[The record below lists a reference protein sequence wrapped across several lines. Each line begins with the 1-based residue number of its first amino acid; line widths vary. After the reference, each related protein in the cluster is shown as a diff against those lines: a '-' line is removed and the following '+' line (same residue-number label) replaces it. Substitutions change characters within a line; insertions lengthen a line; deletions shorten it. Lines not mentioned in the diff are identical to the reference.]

1 LRKLILNTA
10 AFAAVAALLL
20 AFQVLPMSAEK
31 PAASLSPEERQ
42 WLDANR
48 DSIVLW
54 YNTDFPPIEFQTEDG
69 NFRGLGADV
78 VAMIEERLGVRFQK
92 VASTDWDKHL
102 AALESG
108 ECAIAPTI
116 VRTSERERYAHFTQP
131 YATVPVVIITARGR
145 KGAMTLDDLSG
156 LRVAVVSGY
165 ATERQLK
172 ETAKGSFN
180 IVTVQGV
187 TQGLRA
193 VSFGEVDAF
202 VENLAVAAYYIEKE
216 GLPNLRVA
224 GSTKYKFSWSLGVSR
239 NYPLLFTAMQ
249 KALAEIPEKELEA
262 ARKQWI
268 SLEPHSGLDPET
280 VQRIKIAGLFVLALV
295 LSLAG
300 ISYLLKR
307 RLNEKVIS
315 LRLAQQELQ
324 TQAERLSLA
333 LEATNDGLWDWN
345 HATGSCYFSPRWYTM
360 LGYVPGEMPADIT
373 TWEGLLHPEE
383 SARIIREQAEG
394 LAQSDE
400 HTHEYR
406 ARAKDGGYRWLL
418 SRCKVVERGADG
430 APLRVVGVNA
440 DITERKLAEQALL
453 ASEERFAKA
462 FHSSPAPMVLSEI
475 ATGRLI
481 TVNDRWVEML
491 GYSREEQLGQTSKT
505 IGIWADPATR
515 DQAIERLKSQRF
527 FKDVPAELLTKS
539 GQRRTVLWSAETI
552 SLAGQEVML
561 SLVFDYTERR
571 QAEEALRESEARYRS
586 VVENIQD
593 MFYRADAQGRLVML
607 SPSTPKQLGYASVD
621 DMLGRPAADFWLRP
635 EDRQGLLERLN
646 ADGRVVDYELTL
658 KTKAGEP
665 VLVSTTSTYYRD
677 GQGRVLGVEGIFRD
691 ITLRKRLELD
701 LADQLAF
708 RQALMDTIP
717 YAVFYKGADARFL
730 GFNKA
735 YEEVF
740 GVRREEL
747 IGKRVLDLEY
757 LPLADRLVYQ
767 AEDEAVI
774 ASVGEVHK
782 EMPIPFADGEV
793 HQTLYSVN
801 GFRQSDGS
809 PGGLIG
815 IIVDIT
821 ERKKSESALREI
833 LQRLNT
839 ITATVPVVLYE
850 LVVSSD
856 NPLENRFTYVS
867 EKVKEL
873 LGVTAQAMVADPI
886 AFSGLVHLA
895 DRVDLAA
902 ASLEAAH
909 HGNAFNHEFRV
920 VLESGEIK
928 WIRAASLPN
937 PVQDGPPSWSGYLM
951 DITPGKLNELA
962 LAESEQRYRTIF
974 ENTPMGIFRTTY
986 AGRFVEA
993 NRTLATMLGYD
1004 TPAEFI
1010 ASVSDVGSDLYVQEP
1025 FKWRLREALLRN
1037 PKGARVEVEF
1047 KRRDGSRFQAL
1058 INASLQFDLEGLPA
1072 LLDGTIEDITERRY
1086 NEEKYRVLFEA
1097 SPEAIFL
1104 IKDGLF
1110 ADCNPQVLQLF
1121 ECTREQMLG
1130 RSPVDFSPRLQPS
1143 GEESAAKASEYIS
1156 KAKKGHVHG
1165 FEWQHLRCDGSHFTA
1180 EVSLT
1185 ALNLFNEE
1193 YVLAF
1198 LRDVSERRQMQE
1210 LMIQTEKMMSVGG
1223 LAAGMA
1229 HELNNPLGII
1239 MQSVQNMQR
1248 RFSPTLPGNIALA
1261 ARLALDL
1268 DLVTEYMRGR
1278 GIDEY
1283 MRGIQEAG
1291 DRAAKIIRTMLD
1303 FSRSS
1308 KSARVLSSVSDMLD
1322 TAVDLAANDYDLKK
1336 RYDFKSIRIER
1347 DYDPD
1352 LGLVDCTETEIVQ
1365 VLLNIIKNAAQA
1377 MPDRRDQEQ
1386 PPSLTLVTRR
1396 VNGAARIEIKDNGPG
1411 MDEAT
1416 RKRVFEPFFTT
1427 KAQGEGTGLGLSVGF
1442 FIITQKHHGRFTV
1455 DSHPGKGTTFAI
1467 ELPLE

>member
-1 LRKLILNTA
+1 VNGGHPYRPANCFAVFPAEVSVRKILPSIA
-10 AFAAVAALLL
+10 ACIAVAAVLLGFHVL
-20 AFQVLPMSAEK
+20 AGNAGKP
-31 PAASLSPEERQ
+31 PAALSADERK
-42 WLDANR
+42 WLDENR

-54 YNTDFPPIEFQTEDG
+54 YNTDFPPIEFQAEDG
-69 NFRGLGADV
+69 TFVGLGADV
-78 VAMIEERLGVRFQK
+78 VAMIEERLGVRFRK
-92 VASTDWDKHL
+92 LASTDWDKHL

-116 VRTSERERYAHFTQP
+116 VRTSERERYAHFTLP
-131 YATVPVVIITARGR
+131 YATVPVVIITTRAH
-145 KGAMTLDDLSG
+145 KEAMTLNDLSG

-165 ATERQLK
+165 ATERRLK
-172 ETAKGSFN
+172 EMAQDRFK

-187 TQGLRA
+187 PQGLRA

-202 VENLAVAAYYIEKE
+202 VENLAVAAYYIERE

-224 GSTKYKFSWSLGVSR
+224 GSTKYKFSWSIGVSR
-239 NYPLLFTAMQ
+239 NYPLLFTAIR
-249 KALAEIPEKELEA
+249 KALAEIPDSELEA
-262 ARKQWI
+262 VRKRWI

-280 VQRIKIAGLFVLALV
+280 MQALKLAALFVVALV
-295 LSLAG
+295 ISLGG
-300 ISYLLKR
+300 ISYFLKR
-307 RLNEKVIS
+307 RLAEKVIS
-315 LRLAQQELQ
+315 LRQAQQELQ

-333 LEATNDGLWDWN
+333 LEATNDGLWDWSY
-345 HATGSCYFSPRWYTM
+345 ATGSCYFSPGWYAM
-360 LGYVPGEMPADIT
+360 LGYAPGELPADIKS
-373 TWEGLLHPEE
+373 WESLLHPEE
-383 SARIIREQAEG
+383 SARVIAKQAEG
-394 LAQSDE
+394 LAHGDE

-406 ARAKDGGYRWLL
+406 ARAKNGGYRWLL

-430 APLRVVGVNA
+430 APLRIVGVNA
-440 DITERKLAEQALL
+440 DITERKLSEQALL
-453 ASEERFAKA
+453 ASEERFGKA
-462 FHSSPAPMVLSEI
+462 FNSSPAPMTLSDI
-475 ATGRLI
+475 ATGKFI
-481 TVNDRWVEML
+481 AVNDGWVTML
-491 GYSREEQLGQTSKT
+491 GYTREEQIGRTSKA

-515 DQAIERLKSQRF
+515 DQAVELLKSQRF
-527 FKDVPAELLTKS
+527 FKDVPAELVTKT
-539 GQRRTVLWSAETI
+539 GQKRTVLWSAEII
-552 SLAGQEVML
+552 SLGGQEVML
-561 SLVFDYTERR
+561 SLVFDYTE
-571 QAEEALRESEARYRS
+571 
-586 VVENIQD
+586 
-593 MFYRADAQGRLVML
+593 
-607 SPSTPKQLGYASVD
+607 
-621 DMLGRPAADFWLRP
+621 
-635 EDRQGLLERLN
+635 
-646 ADGRVVDYELTL
+646 
-658 KTKAGEP
+658 
-665 VLVSTTSTYYRD
+665 
-677 GQGRVLGVEGIFRD
+677 
-691 ITLRKRLELD
+691 RKRLELD

-717 YAVFYKGADARFL
+717 YAVFYKGADTRFL

-757 LPLADRLVYQ
+757 LPLEDRLAYQ

-782 EMPIPFADGEV
+782 EMPIPFADGVV

-821 ERKKSESALREI
+821 ERKRREGALREV

-850 LVVSSD
+850 LVATSD
-856 NPLENRFTYVS
+856 NPLEDRFTFVS
-867 EKVKEL
+867 EKVHEL
-873 LGVTAQAMVADPI
+873 LGITAEAMIADPM
-886 AFSGLVHLA
+886 AF
-895 DRVDLAA
+895 VDLAHPA
-902 ASLEAAH
+902 DRQGLLDANARATV
-909 HGNAFNHEFRV
+909 HGEAFNHEFRV
-920 VLESGEIK
+920 VLASGEVK
-928 WIRAASLPN
+928 WIRASSLAN
-937 PVQDGPPSWSGYLM
+937 PTQNGPPTWSGYLM
-951 DITPGKLNELA
+951 DITSSKLNELA

-986 AGRFVEA
+986 AGQFVEA
-993 NRTLATMLGYD
+993 NRTLASMFGYNS
-1004 TPAEFI
+1004 PAEFL
-1010 ASVSDVGSDLYVQEP
+1010 AAVSDVGNDLYAEES
-1025 FKWRLREALLRN
+1025 FKWRLREALLKN

-1047 KRRDGSRFQAL
+1047 KRRDGSRFQAMV
-1058 INASLQFDLEGLPA
+1058 NASLQFDLEGQPA
-1072 LLDGTIEDITERRY
+1072 LLDGTVEDITERRY
-1086 NEEKYRVLFEA
+1086 NEEKYHVLFEA
-1097 SPEAIFL
+1097 SPDAIFL
-1104 IKDGLF
+1104 MKDGLF
-1110 ADCNPQVLQLF
+1110 VDCNPQALQLF
-1121 ECTREQMLG
+1121 GCTREQMLG
-1130 RSPVDFSPRLQPS
+1130 HSPEEFSPHLQPS
-1143 GEESAAKASEYIS
+1143 GELSKGKTSALFGRAEKD
-1156 KAKKGHVHG
+1156 HVHS
-1165 FEWQHLRCDGSHFTA
+1165 FEWQHLRCDGSRFNA
-1180 EVSLT
+1180 DVSLT
-1185 ALNLFNEE
+1185 AMNLFNET

-1248 RFSPTLPGNIALA
+1248 RFSPTLQGNRDLA
-1261 ARLALDL
+1261 ERLALSL
-1268 DLVTEYMRGR
+1268 DSMAEYMRGR

-1283 MRGIQEAG
+1283 IRGIQEAG

-1308 KSARVLSSVSDMLD
+1308 QSARVSCNVNTMLD
-1322 TAVDLAANDYDLKK
+1322 TAVGLAANDYDLKK

-1347 DYDPD
+1347 DYDP
-1352 LGLVDCTETEIVQ
+1352 GMGTVNCSETEIVQ

-1377 MPDRRDQEQ
+1377 MPGRGEQEQ
-1386 PPSLTLVTRR
+1386 PPTLRLVTMQK
-1396 VNGAARIEIKDNGPG
+1396 NGAARVEITDNGPG

-1442 FIITQKHHGRFTV
+1442 FIITQKHNGKFTV

>member
-1 LRKLILNTA
+1 VRKILLGTAVFAFVVALVLLHHVLI
-10 AFAAVAALLL
+10 V
-20 AFQVLPMSAEK
+20 SADK
-31 PAASLSPEERQ
+31 QPAALSPEERQ

-54 YNTDFPPIEFQTEDG
+54 YNTDFPPIEFRAEDG
-69 NFRGLGADV
+69 SFSGLGADV
-78 VAMIEERLGVRFQK
+78 VAMIENRLGVRFRK

-116 VRTSERERYAHFTQP
+116 VRTSERERYAHFTLP
-131 YATVPVVIITARGR
+131 YATVPVVIITTRARQDTL
-145 KGAMTLDDLSG
+145 TLDDLSG

-172 ETAKGSFN
+172 ELAKGRFEV
-180 IVTVQGV
+180 VTVQSV
-187 TQGLRA
+187 PQGLRDT
-193 VSFGEVDAF
+193 SFGEVDAF

-239 NYPLLFTAMQ
+239 NYPLLFTAIQ

-262 ARKQWI
+262 ARKHWI

-280 VQRIKIAGLFVLALV
+280 MQGLRLAALFVVALV
-295 LSLAG
+295 ISLGG
-300 ISYLLKR
+300 INYFLKR
-307 RLNEKVIS
+307 RLSEKVIS
-315 LRLAQQELQ
+315 LRMAQHELQ
-324 TQAERLSLA
+324 IQAERLSLA
-333 LEATNDGLWDWN
+333 LEVTSDGLWDWN
-345 HATGSCYFSPRWYTM
+345 YTTGACYFSPRWYAM
-360 LGYVPGEMPADIT
+360 LGYAPEELPADISA
-373 TWEGLLHPEE
+373 WEGLLHLEE
-383 SARIIREQAEG
+383 HDRVIREQAEG
-394 LAQSDE
+394 LAHGDE

-418 SRCKVVERGADG
+418 SRCKVVERGTDG
-430 APLRVVGVNA
+430 APLRIVGVNT
-440 DITERKLAEQALL
+440 DITERKLSEQALL

-462 FHSSPAPMVLSEI
+462 FNSSPAPMVLSDI
-475 ATGRLI
+475 ATGNFI
-481 TVNDRWVEML
+481 AVNDCWGTML
-491 GYSREEQLGQTSKT
+491 GYTREEQLGRTSKT
-505 IGIWADPATR
+505 IGIWADPVKR
-515 DQAIERLKSQRF
+515 DEAVALLKSQRF
-527 FKDVPAELLTKS
+527 FKNIPIELVTKT
-539 GQRRTVLWSAETI
+539 GQSRTVLWSAEII
-552 SLAGQEVML
+552 SLGGQEVML

-571 QAEEALRESEARYRS
+571 QAEEALRESETRYRS
-586 VVENIQD
+586 VIENIQD
-593 MFYRADAQGRLVML
+593 MFYRTDAQGRLVML
-607 SPSTPKQLGYASVD
+607 SPSTPKQLGYASVE
-621 DMLGRPAADFWLRP
+621 DMLGRPATDFWLHP
-635 EDRQGLLERLN
+635 EDRQALLDRLN
-646 ADGRVVDYELTL
+646 SDGLVVDYELTL
-658 KTKAGEP
+658 KNKTGEP
-665 VLVSTTSTYYRD
+665 VLVSAASAYYRD
-677 GQGRVLGVEGIFRD
+677 GEGRVLGVEGIFRN
-691 ITLRKRLELD
+691 ITERKRLELN

-708 RQALMDTIP
+708 RQALLDTIP
-717 YAVFYKGADARFL
+717 YAVFYKGADTRFL

-757 LPLADRLVYQ
+757 LPMADRLAYQ

-782 EMPIPFADGEV
+782 EMPIPFADGGV

-821 ERKKSESALREI
+821 ERKKNERALRDI
-833 LQRLNT
+833 LQRFNT

-850 LVVSSD
+850 LVCPSD
-856 NPLENRFTYVS
+856 NPLEDRFTYVS
-867 EKVKEL
+867 EKVHEL
-873 LGVTAQAMVADPI
+873 LGITAENMIADPM
-886 AFSGLVHLA
+886 AFIDLAHPA
-895 DRVDLAA
+895 DRQGLQ
-902 ASLEAAH
+902 EA
-909 HGNAFNHEFRV
+909 NARATVRGGSFNHEFRV
-920 VLESGEIK
+920 VLADGGVK
-928 WIRAASLPN
+928 WIRASSMPN
-937 PVQDGPPSWSGYLM
+937 PTPKGRPSWSGYLM
-951 DITPGKLNELA
+951 DITPSKLSELA

-986 AGRFVEA
+986 AGQFVEA
-993 NRTLATMLGYD
+993 NRTLANMFGYD
-1004 TPAEFI
+1004 TPAEFL
-1010 ASVSDVGSDLYVQEP
+1010 AAVSDVGNDLYAEES
-1025 FKWRLREALLRN
+1025 FKWRLRESLLKN
-1037 PKGARVEVEF
+1037 PKGARTEVEF
-1047 KRRDGSRFQAL
+1047 KRRDGSRFQASV
-1058 INASLQFDLEGLPA
+1058 NASLQFDTEGLPA
-1072 LLDGTIEDITERRY
+1072 LLDGTVEDITERRY

-1104 IKDGLF
+1104 MKDGLL
-1110 ADCNPQVLQLF
+1110 ADCNPQALQLF
-1121 ECTREQMLG
+1121 GCTREQMIEH
-1130 RSPVDFSPRLQPS
+1130 SPVEFSPRLQPS
-1143 GEESAAKASEYIS
+1143 GEDSAAKTLDLLEKTGEGSI
-1156 KAKKGHVHG
+1156 HG
-1165 FEWQHLRCDGSHFTA
+1165 FEWQHLRCDGAHFTA

-1185 ALNLFNEE
+1185 AMNLFNET

-1248 RFSPTLPGNIALA
+1248 RFSPTLPGNLDLA
-1261 ARLALDL
+1261 KRLALSL
-1268 DLVTEYMRGR
+1268 DSMAEYMRGR

-1283 MRGIQEAG
+1283 IRGIQEAG

-1308 KSARVLSSVSDMLD
+1308 QSARVSSNVNTMLD

-1347 DYDPD
+1347 DYDPAM
-1352 LGLVDCTETEIVQ
+1352 GTINCSEIEIVQ

-1377 MPDRRDQEQ
+1377 MPGRGVQDE
-1386 PPSLTLVTRR
+1386 PPLLRLVTRQI
-1396 VNGAARIEIKDNGPG
+1396 NGTAHVEITDNGPG

-1427 KAQGEGTGLGLSVGF
+1427 KPQGEGTGLGLSVGF
-1442 FIITQKHHGRFTV
+1442 FIITQKHNGKFTV